1 MSGSKNVGSAEMLFY
16 NGLLS
21 LPMLL
26 PMVFLTGEYKL
37 TVQLF
42 LDQAAESSG
51 FVPLILMC
59 ALLGTLLNLSLFLC
73 TINNS
78 ALTTTIVG
86 VLKGVMATFLGFF
99 LLGGVPFNFVNVV
112 GVSLNTVGG
121 MSYTIIKFR
130 GKQSRRSTDSGAQFP
145 VSAASG
151 WDRLKDEISVTV
163 DAPHR
168 YPTSPPVM
176 NAASLSP
183 TSSRIKSASEDVSLT
198 TMRER
203 TASHNFYG

>member
-1 MSGSKNVGSAEMLFY
+1 MLFY

-37 TVQLF
+37 TVPMF
-42 LDQAAESSG
+42 LDRAAESSG

-59 ALLGTLLNLSLFLC
+59 AMLGTLLNLSLFLC

-121 MSYTIIKFR
+121 VSYTIIKYR
-130 GKQSRRSTDSGAQFP
+130 GKQAKGSTEPVSQFP
-145 VSAASG
+145 VNAASG
-151 WDRLKDEISVTV
+151 WDRLKDEISVIV
-163 DAPHR
+163 DAPQR
-168 YPTSPPVM
+168 YLTSPPVK
-176 NAASLSP
+176 NAGAVSP
-183 TSSRIKSASEDVSLT
+183 TFRMKTAAEDVSLT

-203 TASHNFYG
+203 TGSHHFK